1 MKKSIK
7 SILAATVAALLTVVF
22 LVCCTDAP
30 TVVADPE
37 VSVTTISGVVTLVET
52 SVSPLGGTSN
62 STTVITTSE
71 SADVTTCVETIATT
85 ITQETE
91 EFLETVELKMTET
104 PKVEETEIVTTEPE
118 VIVTE
123 VEITT
128 QEIIETQPPVIEP
141 EYVVY
146 KASTHYIHRSTC
158 HWSKSGDP
166 VRIENTDGIEAR
178 KCSECN
184 PEMDIVIE
192 YVEPE
197 KVNTL
202 NYYGYFG
209 RVTYYPATAYYSGVC
224 GGSGRTLLGY
234 GNYDNGIRGSV
245 ASRSLYEAYGYNY
258 NGRTTVYLEFPGYES
273 MNGYYYVDD
282 CCANYG
288 VIDVFVW
295 DSYSCPFYN
304 AGVIT
309 ANCYI

>member
-7 SILAATVAALLTVVF
+7 SILAASVAALLTVVF

-104 PKVEETEIVTTEPE
+104 PKVEEAEIVTTEPE

-128 QEIIETQPPVIEP
+128 
-141 EYVVY
+141 
-146 KASTHYIHRSTC
+146 
-158 HWSKSGDP
+158 
-166 VRIENTDGIEAR
+166 
-178 KCSECN
+178 
-184 PEMDIVIE
+184 
-192 YVEPE
+192 
-197 KVNTL
+197 
-202 NYYGYFG
+202 
-209 RVTYYPATAYYSGVC
+209 
-224 GGSGRTLLGY
+224 
-234 GNYDNGIRGSV
+234 
-245 ASRSLYEAYGYNY
+245 
-258 NGRTTVYLEFPGYES
+258 
-273 MNGYYYVDD
+273 
-282 CCANYG
+282 
-288 VIDVFVW
+288 
-295 DSYSCPFYN
+295 
-304 AGVIT
+304 
-309 ANCYI
+309 